1 MPVTT
6 LAAAWTAKLAARVLT
21 SEGMLGL
28 TGCAIACASG
38 SFALYMNTHAPA
50 PTQPSSSYFTVFA
63 QLSQGGRAA
72 QAAAR
77 VTKPVVTVPDDVDPI
92 VTGSLPQRSPARVD
106 GERMVLP
113 NMLLRQIDG
122 TNALVEVN
130 DSLAVYKIGDVI
142 PGAGRLMAMTHQD
155 GRPALETSKGLIVE
169 SR

>member
-6 LAAAWTAKLAARVLT
+6 LAASWGAKLSARLLT

-28 TGCAIACASG
+28 AGCAIACASG
-38 SFALYMNTHAPA
+38 SFALYTNMNGRAL
-50 PTQPSSSYFTVFA
+50 TQPASPYFTVFA
-63 QLSQGGRAA
+63 QMNQGGRAV
-72 QAAAR
+72 QAASAMKPASA
-77 VTKPVVTVPDDVDPI
+77 VIDEIDPVVT
-92 VTGSLPQRSPARVD
+92 GSIPQRVARSEGD
-106 GERMVLP
+106 RPILP

-130 DSLAVYKIGDVI
+130 DSLAVYKIGDLI
-142 PGAGRLMAMTHQD
+142 PGAGRLVAMTRQG